1 MIDKELCDKV
11 LTVGTDISLKGGIA
25 QVIKTYSNSVFTVF
39 KFVGIGSGKNK
50 FSSLWVSIKAIVDLF
65 IKLCF
70 NRQIEIVHIHTP
82 SYRSFWHTSHYL
94 KLAKLFGK
102 KVILHIHGGG
112 FRDYYNTNPKWIK
125 KILDKSD
132 CVIAL
137 TEKWR
142 EFFTETVGCHKVE
155 VVNNVIEEPVI
166 KKIKKSNELLNILF
180 LGFLVD
186 KKGIFDL
193 VDMIAEHKDELNGKI
208 LLHIGGSG
216 ELDRLNNIVNEFHLE
231 KLVKYEGWVVSD
243 KKIELLNLC
252 DVFFLPSYVEGLPIS
267 ILEAMSY
274 GKIVVSTPVGG
285 IPDLLNDNNGYLIK
299 PGDKDAMFSTVMDII
314 SNRALADAKATRG
327 KLSVEDNLPENV
339 AERLNKIYTE
349 ILSR

>member
-11 LTVGTDISLKGGIA
+11 LTIGTVFNLKGGIA
-25 QVIKTYSNSVFTVF
+25 QVLKTYSNSVFPVF

-50 FSSLWVSIKAIVDLF
+50 FSSLWVSIKAITELF
-65 IKLCF
+65 FKLCSDH
-70 NRQIEIVHIHTP
+70 QIRIVHIHTP

-112 FRDYYNTNPKWIK
+112 FRDYYYTNPNWIK
-125 KILDKSD
+125 TILDKSD

-155 VVNNVIEEPVI
+155 VVNNVIDEPVI
-166 KKIKKSNELLNILF
+166 KEIKDSNGLLNILF

-193 VDMIAEHKDELNGKI
+193 VDMIAEHKNELNGKI

-216 ELDRLNNIVNEFHLE
+216 ELDRLNNTINEFHLE
-231 KLVKYEGWVVSD
+231 ELVKYEGWVVSD
-243 KKIELLNLC
+243 KKNELLNLC
-252 DVFFLPSYVEGLPIS
+252 DVFILPSYVEGLPIS

-274 GKIVVSTPVGG
+274 GKIVIATPVGG

-314 SNRALADAKATRG
+314 KNRTSAYNKALQAKA
-327 KLSVEDNLPENV
+327 SIADNLPENV
-339 AERLNKIYTE
+339 ANKLTKVYNN
-349 ILSR
+349 LLC